1 MNVTYVSEKDN
12 EHIFGARTDK
22 GNSNSYL
29 AQARQLS
36 LP

>member
-1 MNVTYVSEKDN
+1 MNVTYVSEKD